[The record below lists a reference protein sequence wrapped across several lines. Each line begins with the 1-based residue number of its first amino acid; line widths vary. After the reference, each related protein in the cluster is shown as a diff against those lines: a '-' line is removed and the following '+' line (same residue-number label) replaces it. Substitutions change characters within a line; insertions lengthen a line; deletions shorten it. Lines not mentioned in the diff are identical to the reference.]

1 MSEEPSWDLYRSFLA
16 VIRTASLSSAARALG
31 TTQPTV
37 GRHID
42 ALEAALGMPL
52 FVRSRHGLA
61 PTEPALDLVPHAETM
76 AAASAALARAAT
88 GEAEEERGS
97 VRLTASDIVGV
108 EILPTAIKKFRVMHP
123 AINIELVLTNRTE
136 NLLRREADLA
146 VRMMR
151 PTQETLVARKM
162 GDVPIFLYAHK
173 AYAKKF
179 GVPETLGQAA
189 NHTVIGPDTNVAIL
203 DAIEAAG
210 LKKARAVIT
219 LKSDSDLAQLAMLR
233 AGCGIGGMQKQ
244 LAARDRNMVPI
255 LHEAFQIPMEM
266 WLVMHENLR
275 GSHRIR
281 LLYDHLATHLTQYV
295 RITD

>member
-16 VIRTASLSSAARALG
+16 VIRTASLSGAARALG

-52 FVRSRHGLA
+52 FIRSRHGLA
-61 PTEPALDLVPHAETM
+61 PTEPALDLGPHAETM

-151 PTQETLVARKM
+151 PTQEALVARKM
-162 GDVPIFLYAHK
+162 GDVTIFLYAHK

-179 GVPETLGQAA
+179 GVPETLGHVA

-295 RITD
+295 GITD